1 MQSPVSPGHDTLS
14 PTARAEVSPPS
25 AETFV
30 AELGREALRHR
41 AVRHPYLRALREGTL
56 PDLRWALAD
65 FARQYHGY
73 SAHFPRYLT
82 TVIARL
88 EEPLHRTWLL
98 ENLTEESG
106 TYEAEELA
114 ELEEQGVRT
123 EWIEGVPHPQL
134 FARFGAELGVDP
146 TDAPES
152 DAVVCWRELFLLQL
166 AGGTPAEAVGALGL
180 GTENVVQTMYGSFVA
195 ALARMPE
202 LEPRSTVFFTL
213 HAAVDDHHQE
223 TLARIASD
231 FAGTRAGRDELR
243 RGMLKALQ
251 LRSSF
256 WDWMLERALD
266 PSSAHLVL

>member
-1 MQSPVSPGHDTLS
+1 MAPPTS
-14 PTARAEVSPPS
+14 PTQNTLVDEQPS
-25 AETFV
+25 TQAPTPESFV
-30 AELGREALRHR
+30 AELAGMALRHR

-82 TVIARL
+82 AVIAHL
-88 EEPLHRTWLL
+88 EDPLHRELML
-98 ENLTEESG
+98 ENLSEESG
-106 TYEAEELA
+106 SYEPEELA
-114 ELEEQGVRT
+114 ELAAQGIEP
-123 EWIEGVPHPQL
+123 EWIVGVPHPQL

-152 DAVVCWRELFLLQL
+152 DAVVCWRELFLAQL
-166 AGGTPAEAVGALGL
+166 SGGSAAEAVGALGL
-180 GTENVVQTMYGSFVA
+180 GTENVVQSMYGSFVA
-195 ALARMPE
+195 ALTRLPE
-202 LEPRSTVFFTL
+202 LDPRATVFFTL
-213 HAAVDDHHQE
+213 HATVDDHHQE
-223 TLARIASD
+223 SLARIASD
-231 FAGTRAGRDELR
+231 LAETRAGRDDLR

>member
-1 MQSPVSPGHDTLS
+1 MHSPASSNQVTLS
-14 PTARAEVSPPS
+14 LTQEETVSTTA
-25 AETFV
+25 AETFI

-41 AVRHPYLRALREGTL
+41 AVRHPYLHALRDGTL

-88 EEPLHRTWLL
+88 EEPHHRRWLL

-106 TYEAEELA
+106 TYEEAELA
-114 ELEEQGVRT
+114 ELEEQGVRP
-123 EWIEGVPHPQL
+123 EWIKGVPHPQL
-134 FARFGAELGVDP
+134 FARFGTALGVDA

-166 AGGTPAEAVGALGL
+166 AGGTAAEAVGALGL
-180 GTENVVQTMYGSFVA
+180 GTENVVQTMYSSFAA
-195 ALARMPE
+195 ALERLPE
-202 LEPRSTVFFTL
+202 LEPRSIVFFTL

-223 TLARIASD
+223 TLARIAAD
-231 FAGTRAGRDELR
+231 FAGTRTGREELR